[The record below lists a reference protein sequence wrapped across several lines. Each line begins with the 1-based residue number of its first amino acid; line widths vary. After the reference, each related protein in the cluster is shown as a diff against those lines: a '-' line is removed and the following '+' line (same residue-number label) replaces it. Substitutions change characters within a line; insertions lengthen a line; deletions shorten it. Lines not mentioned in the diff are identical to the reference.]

1 VLEEFFGCNDH
12 LFLLMIH
19 SADNLPGGILPQC
32 AKYARRSHA
41 SSRAI
46 AFGLPRSA

>member
-41 SSRAI
+41 SSPVQQRRDGRAI
-46 AFGLPRSA
+46 